1 MEHRNQFTFY
11 YSFYEAVL
19 SLPKRQRGQML
30 MAICAYALHRE
41 EPELTGAE
49 ASLFKMIKPF
59 LDAAW
64 AKSMAAQKKEELRK
78 LKKAASVH
86 SRCRPSAHRMQS
98 RCKIK
103 IKIKSKIKSKIK
115 FKSKIK
121 SKNEYEIETDNDHR
135 NDCFGGHGV
144 RWWKRGAIFCIR
156 RLTCARPGRT
166 GPWCRGRSGS
176 RSPRPRSL

>member
-19 SLPKRQRGQML
+19 SLPKRRQGQML
-30 MAICAYALHRE
+30 WAICAYALRRE

-78 LKKAASVH
+78 QKKSSKRAQPVQTQCTPDAE
-86 SRCRPSAHRMQS
+86 PMQD
-98 RCKIK
+98 K
-103 IKIKSKIKSKIK
+103 
-115 FKSKIK
+115 
-121 SKNEYEIETDNDHR
+121 D
-135 NDCFGGHGV
+135 
-144 RWWKRGAIFCIR
+144 
-156 RLTCARPGRT
+156 
-166 GPWCRGRSGS
+166 
-176 RSPRPRSL
+176 